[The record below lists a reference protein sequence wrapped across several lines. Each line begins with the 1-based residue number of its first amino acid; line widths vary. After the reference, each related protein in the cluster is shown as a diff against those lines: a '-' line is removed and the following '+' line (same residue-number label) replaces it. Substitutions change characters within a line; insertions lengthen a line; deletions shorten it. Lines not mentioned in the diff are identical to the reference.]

1 MKNIIKFL
9 AFVILVINFNSC
21 ESDDSDDINFD
32 DGISSEINLEDI
44 YGKWIV
50 NNSTIYKS
58 FEFTDKGVCIIV
70 EKSMAKSMAKSTA
83 KSADGEKVSLGTY
96 AMDKIGLGF
105 ALLLITGERNLI
117 LDEIFLTKESASFN
131 VTDTDNSNNVVSVQ
145 SDRAEEMEESAR
157 TELLAKS
164 WLVVSMTITD
174 KEGVPFTFQLGE
186 ENIRMIFSLT
196 YYGTFSTY
204 SSQNGEVETPYGNWM
219 WSDNT
224 ETAIKVWANNEF
236 SGDAQIYTIDSLTGS
251 SLVFSLSTEDGRAS
265 LNCILEP
272 SGRFW

>member
-1 MKNIIKFL
+1 MKSIIKFL

-70 EKSMAKSMAKSTA
+70 EKSMAKSTA

-96 AMDKIGLGF
+96 AMDNLGLGIM
-105 ALLLITGERNLI
+105 LLLENGKRNLI

-131 VTDTDNSNNVVSVQ
+131 VTDADNSNNVVSVQ

-174 KEGVPFTFQLGE
+174 KDGIPFTSQLGE
-186 ENIRMIFSLT
+186 ENIRIIFSLT
-196 YYGTFSTY
+196 YYGTFSSY
-204 SSQNGEVETPYGNWM
+204 ASQNGEVETPYGNWM

-236 SGDAQIYTIDSLTGS
+236 SGNAQIHTIDSLTES
-251 SLVFSLSTEDGRAS
+251 SLVFSVSTEGGRAS
-265 LNCILEP
+265 FNCILEP

>member
-70 EKSMAKSMAKSTA
+70 EKSMAKSTA
-83 KSADGEKVSLGTY
+83 KSADDEKVSLGTY
-96 AMDKIGLGF
+96 AMDNLGLGIM
-105 ALLLITGERNLI
+105 LLLENGERNLI

-131 VTDTDNSNNVVSVQ
+131 VTDADNSNNVVSVQ

-174 KEGVPFTFQLGE
+174 KEGIPFTFQLGE
-186 ENIRMIFSLT
+186 ENIRIIFSLT
-196 YYGTFSTY
+196 YYGTFSSY
-204 SSQNGEVETPYGNWM
+204 GSQNGEVETPYGNWM

-236 SGDAQIYTIDSLTGS
+236 SGDAPIYTIDSLTES
-251 SLVFSLSTEDGRAS
+251 SFVFSLSTEDGRAS
-265 LNCILEP
+265 FNCIPEP